1 MASIAPSLNVD
12 PLEIEQ
18 PKPGWCRNPFVRFFL
33 WASKTDPRLMR
44 ICAGSTRRTHVAR
57 GFFVLGTGL
66 ASCAASYYF
75 LYATLGLVTPAALI
89 APLCGSLIFMFDRE
103 LVGGNTV
110 RAAWVR
116 ITLSLL
122 IGITIAIPFEM
133 RLLQNR
139 IDLLLK
145 RQEQVQNAPALQA
158 AKQQQA
164 QIDTRETTLQNEV
177 VDLRAQQQTAIRNK
191 EAEVVGSRIADET
204 TGVKGK
210 GPAYRAAED
219 RIDDLQGQISSINAE
234 IAALDAARSRVDA
247 QYKRQEINAIYDFPA
262 RYEALQNFIPR
273 FSPLWRLGWMVTGL
287 IVLFDMFPVL
297 SKFLGKETDYD
308 VLQRTEVAEII
319 HRAEKIA
326 EHNYAAVESGY
337 LDWQPSTLE
346 AMERLSGPTG
356 SSPLGS
362 EAPEQAA

>member
-1 MASIAPSLNVD
+1 MASTVSYGMNPAAELD
-12 PLEIEQ
+12 HTT
-18 PKPGWCRNPFVRFFL
+18 PGWFRNPFVRFFL
-33 WASKTDPRLMR
+33 WASKTDPRLMLL
-44 ICAGSTRRTHVAR
+44 CAGSTQRTHVAR

-66 ASCAASYYF
+66 ASCAASFYF
-75 LYATLGLVTPAALI
+75 IYATLGSVLAASLI
-89 APLCGSLIFMFDRE
+89 APLCGALIFMFDRE

-145 RQEQVQNAPALQA
+145 KQEQVQNAPALTA
-158 AKQQQA
+158 AKQQLA
-164 QIDTRETTLQNEV
+164 AIDAREAALHNQVN
-177 VDLRAQQQTAIRNK
+177 DLRAQQQTAIRNK
-191 EAEVVGSRIADET
+191 EAEVVGSVIAGET
-204 TGVKGK
+204 TGIKGK
-210 GPAYRAAED
+210 GPAYEAADVRLRELQSQ
-219 RIDDLQGQISSINAE
+219 IDSINSDL
-234 IAALDAARSRVDA
+234 AALDKDRARVDA
-247 QYKRQEINAIYDFPA
+247 QYKRQEITSVYDFPA
-262 RYEALQNFIPR
+262 RYEALQTFVPR

-287 IVLFDMFPVL
+287 IIMFDMFPVL

-326 EHNYAAVESGY
+326 EHNHSTIESGY

-346 AMERLSGPTG
+346 ALERMAAQAKAAGIATPT
-356 SSPLGS
+356 PE
-362 EAPEQAA
+362 EAA

>member
-1 MASIAPSLNVD
+1 MAANVSY
-12 PLEIEQ
+12 LSVQRTETEHM
-18 PKPGWCRNPFVRFFL
+18 KPGWLSNPFVRFFL
-33 WASKTDPRLMR
+33 WASKTDPRLMLL
-44 ICAGSTRRTHVAR
+44 CAGSTRRTHVAR

-75 LYATLGLVTPAALI
+75 VYATLGSKLAAGLI
-89 APLCGSLIFMFDRE
+89 APLCGALIFMFDRE

-145 RQEQVQNAPALQA
+145 KQEQNQNAPAMQA
-158 AKQQQA
+158 LKQQLA
-164 QIDTRETTLQNEV
+164 EIDAREVALHNQIA
-177 VDLRAQQQTAIRNK
+177 DLRSQQQTAMRNK
-191 EAEVVGSRIADET
+191 EAEVVGSMIAGET
-204 TGVKGK
+204 TGIKGK
-210 GPAYRAAED
+210 GPAYEAAQD
-219 RIDDLQGQISSINAE
+219 RVHDLEGQIQAMSADIT
-234 IAALDAARSRVDA
+234 ALDSDRARVEQ
-247 QYKRQEINAIYDFPA
+247 QYKRQEITSVFDFPA
-262 RYEALQNFIPR
+262 RYEALQTFVPR
-273 FSPLWRLGWMVTGL
+273 FSPLWRLGWMVTLL
-287 IVLFDMFPVL
+287 IVMFDMFPVM

-326 EHNYAAVESGY
+326 EHNHGTIESGY
-337 LDWQPSTLE
+337 LEWQPSTLE
-346 AMERLSGPTG
+346 AMERLAQQSGAAAMG
-356 SSPLGS
+356 
-362 EAPEQAA
+362 APEPAA